1 MGNHEKNMNIK
12 SLLAAFCLLALSCQP
27 LLAQQAA
34 PAAQAT
40 PPVQRIDVG
49 GHKLRY
55 EVAGPAAISSAVP
68 TVVFDSGMGDGLRAW
83 RGILPEIAR
92 FARVVAYDRAGLGQ
106 SEPGPEPRSFTQ
118 AATELHTLL
127 HRAGIQPPY
136 VLVGHSLG
144 GANIR
149 AFAHLYKD
157 EVAGLVFVD
166 PISERVFKA
175 MSREENEEEAARM
188 RAMFKEGPP
197 GALAE
202 FEFAFGEVRNGF
214 PQLASY
220 GSPPDVP
227 MMLVLASRDRDP
239 HEAAAVLQQYGSWM
253 ADATEGGVV
262 LTPDSSHYIQRDD
275 PALVIGAIRNVVFPS
290 AHLALMRNIR
300 EKGVDAAIAD
310 YRQRR
315 LWYPA
320 DVFRERTLN
329 ELGYGQLRAKHTR
342 EAIALFKLNV
352 EMYPDS
358 SNAYDSLGEAH
369 MENGELDAAIAS
381 YRTSLALNPD
391 NTNATE
397 MLEKLGTV
405 P

>member
-1 MGNHEKNMNIK
+1 MNIR
-12 SLLAAFCLLALSCQP
+12 SLLAALCLLASPCQP

-34 PAAQAT
+34 PAAQAS
-40 PPVQRIDVG
+40 PPTQLIDVG

-55 EVAGPAAISSAVP
+55 VVAGPAASTPAPP
-68 TVVFDSGMGDGLRAW
+68 TVVFDSGLGDGLRPW
-83 RGILPEIAR
+83 QGIFPEIAR
-92 FARVVAYDRAGLGQ
+92 FARVVAYDRAGYGQ
-106 SEPGPEPRSFTQ
+106 SQPGPNPRSFTQ

-144 GANIR
+144 GAHIR

-166 PISERVFKA
+166 PISENAFKSA
-175 MSREENEEEAARM
+175 SRAENEEGAAEQ
-188 RAMFKEGPP
+188 RAMLARVPA
-197 GALAE
+197 ALAE
-202 FEFAFGEVRNGF
+202 FEFVHGEVQNGF

-220 GSPPDVP
+220 GAPPDVP
-227 MMLVLASRDRDP
+227 MMLLVAGSDRP
-239 HEAAAVLQQYGSWM
+239 PKWGTLLLEQYGSWM

-275 PALVIGAIRNVVFPS
+275 PALVISAIRKVVFPS

-320 DVFRERTLN
+320 DAFRERTLN
-329 ELGYGQLRAKHTR
+329 DLGYGQLRAKRPR
-342 EAIALFKLNV
+342 EAIALFQLNV

-358 SNAYDSLGEAH
+358 ANAYDSLGEAH
-369 MENGELDAAIAS
+369 MANGERDAAIAS
-381 YRTSLALNPD
+381 YRKSLVLDPG

-397 MLEKLGTV
+397 MLEKLEKQH
-405 P
+405 